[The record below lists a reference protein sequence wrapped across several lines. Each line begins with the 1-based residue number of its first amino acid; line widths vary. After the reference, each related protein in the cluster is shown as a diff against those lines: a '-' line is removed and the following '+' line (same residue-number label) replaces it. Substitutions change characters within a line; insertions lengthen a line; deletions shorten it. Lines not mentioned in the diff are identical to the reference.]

1 MRSEIIHYLHHL
13 SYFGIFFLL
22 SLLDA
27 LIPLP
32 EEIILIMVGYTV
44 YFGTLDPSLTIL
56 VAIAAFLVGDNT
68 TFWLSKGGSHL
79 IGRLKT
85 RIATPVIERYA
96 DKMRSKAGLTL
107 LIMTFVPSIRFF
119 APIVAGSV
127 RTRWKI
133 FILYDIV
140 AVGLYVSVYILTGYF
155 FHSQINGIIQGFE
168 SIGDLLIY
176 VILIVIGLWLGFFS
190 RKIYTLRK
198 QQQDT

>member
-1 MRSEIIHYLHHL
+1 
-13 SYFGIFFLL
+13 
-22 SLLDA
+22 
-27 LIPLP
+27 
-32 EEIILIMVGYTV
+32 
-44 YFGTLDPSLTIL
+44 
-56 VAIAAFLVGDNT
+56 
-68 TFWLSKGGSHL
+68 
-79 IGRLKT
+79 
-85 RIATPVIERYA
+85 
-96 DKMRSKAGLTL
+96 
-107 LIMTFVPSIRFF
+107 MTFVPSIRFF